1 MLRSMARS
9 PLIAGLL
16 LLALLLALVARRLA
30 PPEPLDARAPEAAFS
45 AERAAATLGRLL
57 GDGAPHP
64 VGSPAQAAV
73 RERLRAELRALGLQ
87 AETQSAFACGE
98 GACAQVE
105 NVLAVREGREPGPL
119 VLLMSHYDSVPPAPG
134 AGDDGAGCAALLE
147 AARAL
152 VAEPPGRLGLA
163 FLFTDGEEAGL
174 LGARAFVDEH
184 PLMARVGVLVNLEA
198 RGTGGRSLLFQT
210 SGPGNAGL
218 LAEAAAALARPAAS
232 SLFAAVYERLPNDT
246 DVSVF
251 GRRSVP
257 GLNFAFIGEPRRY
270 HTPRDDLA
278 HLDRGSLQHHGDNLL
293 VLARQLSRADPAGL
307 ARPAR
312 VVFFDL
318 LGLWLVRW
326 PEGLGPW
333 LAGLALFV
341 LLLSGRAGG
350 ARPPGVALALVA
362 WLAAVALAGAA
373 QYATGAL
380 WRATAPGPRAWVAAA
395 LAVEAAAWAS
405 GLLGAALGGLLAR
418 WRSSPFERATALGLA
433 WALVGLALA
442 LLLPGAAH
450 VALVP
455 ALAAA
460 LASLAAPAGRLA
472 ALLPLAAS
480 ALVIAPLQLSLV
492 DSLGLSA
499 APLSAALAG
508 LVAAGLWPLL
518 GARPGA
524 ARLVLLPALGLA
536 VAAAAVAL
544 LPPDSVDRPQGL
556 SLTYVEEEGGP
567 ARLQAA
573 PESNRLPAGLAA
585 AAPFVAASEALLP
598 WARRPRGFTASATRL
613 SMPAPALELL
623 EETSVG
629 GGRRLR
635 LRATSP
641 RGAPA
646 LLLSFP
652 VAQAP
657 RTVRLNGRAVEG
669 ALERAR
675 RRGSSHVT
683 YACLTVPTGG
693 LEVELELGG
702 APVDL
707 VLADRSVGLPAA
719 LGALAA
725 ARPPEAVPVH
735 EGDTTVVLRRL
746 KL

>member
-1 MLRSMARS
+1 M
-9 PLIAGLL
+9 
-16 LLALLLALVARRLA
+16 
-30 PPEPLDARAPEAAFS
+30 
-45 AERAAATLGRLL
+45 
-57 GDGAPHP
+57 
-64 VGSPAQAAV
+64 
-73 RERLRAELRALGLQ
+73 
-87 AETQSAFACGE
+87 
-98 GACAQVE
+98 
-105 NVLAVREGREPGPL
+105 
-119 VLLMSHYDSVPPAPG
+119 
-134 AGDDGAGCAALLE
+134 
-147 AARAL
+147 
-152 VAEPPGRLGLA
+152 
-163 FLFTDGEEAGL
+163 LFTDGEEAGL

-218 LAEAAAALARPAAS
+218 VAAAAAALARPAAS

-251 GRRSVP
+251 GRRAVP

-293 VLARQLSRADPAGL
+293 ALARQLSRADPAGL

-333 LAGLALFV
+333 LAGLALAV
-341 LLLSGRAGG
+341 LLLAGRRRG

-362 WLAAVALAGAA
+362 WLAAVALAVAA
-373 QYATGAL
+373 QWSAGAL

-395 LAVEAAAWAS
+395 AAVLAAAWAS

-418 WRSSPFERATALGLA
+418 WRSSPLERATALGLA
-433 WALVGLALA
+433 WALAALAVA
-442 LLLPGAAH
+442 LLLPGAAY

-460 LASLAAPAGRLA
+460 LASLGAPAGRLA

-480 ALVIAPLQLSLV
+480 ALVIGPLQLSLV

-499 APLSAALAG
+499 APLSGALAA

-524 ARLVLLPALGLA
+524 ARLVLPPALGLVA
-536 VAAAAVAL
+536 AAAAVAL
-544 LPPDSVDRPQGL
+544 LPPDSLDRPQGL
-556 SLTYVEEEGGP
+556 SLTYVEEEGRP
-567 ARLQAA
+567 ARLHAA
-573 PESNRLPAGLAA
+573 PESTRLPAGLAA
-585 AAPFVAASEALLP
+585 AAPFAASTEALLP
-598 WARRPRGFTASATRL
+598 WARRPRGFTANVEPL
-613 SMPAPALELL
+613 GLPAPGLELL
-623 EETSVG
+623 EETSAG
-629 GGRRLR
+629 GGRHLR

-657 RTVRLNGRAVEG
+657 RAVRLNGRAVAG

-675 RRGSSHVT
+675 RRGSRHVT
-683 YACLTVPTGG
+683 YACLTVPAGG
-693 LEVELELGG
+693 LEVELELGA

-719 LGALAA
+719 AQAVAA
-725 ARPPEAVPVH
+725 ARPPDAVPIH
-735 EGDTTVVLRRL
+735 EGDTTVVLRKL